1 MNNRPTSGLLFLVA
15 ALFAAGAAAQ
25 QRIEF
30 QRQKFDRSRF
40 ERAGQPAEPTPAPA
54 APAPAAEPVGTWPP
68 PAAAG
73 TPAPMATEAPAPAA
87 PAEFGAAPGGAV
99 RSGPPPSYPVGATP
113 EERAVIDAPL
123 FDQVPSKWFNNA
135 KDYPEGSVGR
145 LMTDRYVTV
154 EPGWTA
160 AQALAHLRQVG
171 TDSETMTM
179 IYIVDEKGRL
189 TDDLRLRKIILAPPE
204 TPIAGLLDGHYASLH
219 SLQDREEAVQTF
231 RKYDLYALPV
241 VDSDGVLLGIVTV
254 DDILD
259 VAEEEATEDFHKL
272 ATVSPL
278 QISFKDATLGLLFRK
293 RIGWLVG
300 LVVVNI
306 FTGMG
311 IKMFE
316 ETIVAVAA
324 LVALMPLL
332 IGSGGNA
339 GAQAAT
345 LVVRAIATGE
355 IGSGDWWKL
364 LLREIGVST
373 AIGLAMS
380 GAAFFLGWALG
391 DLRVALVVALSMTT
405 VVIAGSLMGTV
416 LPMLLNKLKL
426 DPATASVPLITSMA
440 DILGVLIYFSI
451 ANAVLR
457 FVHLPAT

>member
-1 MNNRPTSGLLFLVA
+1 MLLRHLLLPEILDLVEAGRLNEVRDFLSTQPAPEIAELLTALDDKDRVLTFRVLPRQLADEVFSLLELPFQDLLLRNMAQEEVRQVISGLSPDDRT
-15 ALFAAGAAAQ
+15 ALFEELPARVTKGLLGLLSDQ
-25 QRIEF
+25 
-30 QRQKFDRSRF
+30 DRKQALTLLS
-40 ERAGQPAEPTPAPA
+40 
-54 APAPAAEPVGTWPP
+54 
-68 PAAAG
+68 
-73 TPAPMATEAPAPAA
+73 
-87 PAEFGAAPGGAV
+87 
-99 RSGPPPSYPVGATP
+99 
-113 EERAVIDAPL
+113 
-123 FDQVPSKWFNNA
+123 
-135 KDYPEGSVGR
+135 YPEGSVGR
-145 LMTDRYVTV
+145 LMTDRYLTV
-154 EPGWTA
+154 DPESTV
-160 AQALAHLRQVG
+160 AQALEHLRLRG
-171 TDSETMTM
+171 TDSETMAM
-179 IYIVDEKGRL
+179 IYIVDAKGRL
-189 TDDLRLRKIILAPPE
+189 IDDIRLRKMIIADPA
-204 TPIAGLLDGHYASLH
+204 TRVADLLDGHYASLH
-219 SLQDREEAVQTF
+219 SLQHREEAVQVF

-241 VDSDGVLLGIVTV
+241 VDADGILLGIVTI

-259 VAEEEATEDFHKL
+259 VAEAAATEDFHKL

-293 RIGWLVG
+293 RIGWLIG

-316 ETIVAVAA
+316 DTILAVAA

-355 IGSGDWWKL
+355 ITSADWWKL
-364 LLREIGVST
+364 LLREIGVS
-373 AIGLAMS
+373 ACIGLAMA

-391 DLRVALVVALSMTT
+391 DLRVAIVVAISMVT

-451 ANAVLR
+451 ANAVLA
-457 FVHLPAT
+457 FFKLPAT

>member
-1 MNNRPTSGLLFLVA
+1 MILRHLLLPDILDLVESGRLNDVREFLAMQPAPEIAELLTALEDKDRVLLFRLLPRHLADEVFSLLELPFHDLLLKNMAQEEVRQVLSGLSPDDRT
-15 ALFAAGAAAQ
+15 ALFEELPARVTKGLLGLLNDQ
-25 QRIEF
+25 
-30 QRQKFDRSRF
+30 DRKQTLTLLS
-40 ERAGQPAEPTPAPA
+40 
-54 APAPAAEPVGTWPP
+54 
-68 PAAAG
+68 
-73 TPAPMATEAPAPAA
+73 
-87 PAEFGAAPGGAV
+87 
-99 RSGPPPSYPVGATP
+99 
-113 EERAVIDAPL
+113 
-123 FDQVPSKWFNNA
+123 
-135 KDYPEGSVGR
+135 YPEGSVGR

-189 TDDLRLRKIILAPPE
+189 TDDLRLRKIILAAPE
-204 TPIAGLLDGHYASLH
+204 TPIADLLDGHYASLH
-219 SLQDREEAVQTF
+219 SLQDREEAVQIF

-259 VAEEEATEDFHKL
+259 VAEQEATEDFHKL

-293 RIGWLVG
+293 RIGWLIG
-300 LVVVNI
+300 LVIVNI

-316 ETIVAVAA
+316 DTIVAVAA

-355 IGSGDWWKL
+355 IGSEDWWKL

-380 GAAFFLGWALG
+380 CAAFFLGWALG

-416 LPMLLNKLKL
+416 LPMLLNNLKL

-451 ANAVLR
+451 ANVVR
-457 FVHLPAT
+457 RYVHLPAT

>member
-1 MNNRPTSGLLFLVA
+1 MILRHLLLPDILDLVESGRLNDVREFLAMQPAPEIAELLTALEDKDRVLLFRLLPRHLADEVFSLLELPFQDLVLKTMAQEEVRHVLAGLSPDDRTALFEELPARVPNGLLGL
-15 ALFAAGAAAQ
+15 LDAQ
-25 QRIEF
+25 ARKQTLTPPQLPRRQR
-30 QRQKFDRSRF
+30 RPPDDRPLRHGRTRLDRRPGP
-40 ERAGQPAEPTPAPA
+40 RA
-54 APAPAAEPVGTWPP
+54 PP
-68 PAAAG
+68 P
-73 TPAPMATEAPAPAA
+73 
-87 PAEFGAAPGGAV
+87 
-99 RSGPPPSYPVGATP
+99 
-113 EERAVIDAPL
+113 
-123 FDQVPSKWFNNA
+123 
-135 KDYPEGSVGR
+135 GR
-145 LMTDRYVTV
+145 HRF
-154 EPGWTA
+154 
-160 AQALAHLRQVG
+160 
-171 TDSETMTM
+171 ETMTM

>member
-1 MNNRPTSGLLFLVA
+1 MLLRHLLLPEILDLVEAGRLNEVRDFLSTQPAPEIAELLTALDDKDRVLTFRVLPRQLADEVFSLLELPFQDLLLRNMAQEEVRQVISGLSPDDRT
-15 ALFAAGAAAQ
+15 ALFEELPARVTKGLLGLLSDQ
-25 QRIEF
+25 
-30 QRQKFDRSRF
+30 DRKQALTLLS
-40 ERAGQPAEPTPAPA
+40 
-54 APAPAAEPVGTWPP
+54 
-68 PAAAG
+68 
-73 TPAPMATEAPAPAA
+73 
-87 PAEFGAAPGGAV
+87 
-99 RSGPPPSYPVGATP
+99 
-113 EERAVIDAPL
+113 
-123 FDQVPSKWFNNA
+123 
-135 KDYPEGSVGR
+135 YPEGSVGR
-145 LMTDRYVTV
+145 LMTDRYLTV
-154 EPGWTA
+154 DPESTV
-160 AQALAHLRQVG
+160 AQALEHLRLRG
-171 TDSETMTM
+171 TDSETMAM
-179 IYIVDEKGRL
+179 IYIVDAQGRL
-189 TDDLRLRKIILAPPE
+189 IDDIRLRKMIIADPA
-204 TPIAGLLDGHYASLH
+204 TRVADLLDGHYAALH
-219 SLQDREEAVQTF
+219 SLQHREEAVQVF

-241 VDSDGVLLGIVTV
+241 VDSDGILIGIVTI

-259 VAEEEATEDFHKL
+259 VAEAAATEDFHKL

-293 RIGWLVG
+293 RIGWLIG

-316 ETIVAVAA
+316 DTILAVAA

-355 IGSGDWWKL
+355 ITSADWWKL
-364 LLREIGVST
+364 LLREIGVS
-373 AIGLAMS
+373 ACIGLAMA

-391 DLRVALVVALSMTT
+391 DLRVAIVVAISMVT

-451 ANAVLR
+451 ANAVLA
-457 FVHLPAT
+457 FFKLPAT

>member
-1 MNNRPTSGLLFLVA
+1 MILRHLLLPDILDLVESGRLNDVREFLALQPAPEIADLLTALEDKQRVLLFRLLPRQLADEVFSLLDLSFQNLLLANMAQEEVRQVVSGLTPDDRT
-15 ALFAAGAAAQ
+15 ALFEELPAKVTKGLLALLS
-25 QRIEF
+25 
-30 QRQKFDRSRF
+30 DRDRKQALTLLS
-40 ERAGQPAEPTPAPA
+40 
-54 APAPAAEPVGTWPP
+54 
-68 PAAAG
+68 
-73 TPAPMATEAPAPAA
+73 
-87 PAEFGAAPGGAV
+87 
-99 RSGPPPSYPVGATP
+99 
-113 EERAVIDAPL
+113 
-123 FDQVPSKWFNNA
+123 
-135 KDYPEGSVGR
+135 YPEGSVGR

-154 EPGWTA
+154 SPDWTVT
-160 AQALAHLRQVG
+160 QVMEHLRKVG

-179 IYIVDEKGRL
+179 IYITDARGRL
-189 TDDLRLRKIILAPPE
+189 TDDVRLRKLILADPA
-204 TPIAGLLDGHYASLH
+204 TRVADVLDGHYACLH
-219 SLQDREEAVQTF
+219 SLQNREEAVQVF

-241 VDSDGVLLGIVTV
+241 VDSDNVLLGIVTV

-259 VAEEEATEDFHKL
+259 VAEEAATEDFHKL

-316 ETIVAVAA
+316 DTIVAVAA

-355 IGSGDWWKL
+355 IGTGDWWKL
-364 LLREIGVST
+364 FLRELGVS
-373 AIGLAMS
+373 ACIGLAMAA
-380 GAAFFLGWALG
+380 AAFFLGWALG
-391 DLRVALVVALSMTT
+391 DLRVAAVVSLSMVA
-405 VVIAGSLMGTV
+405 VVIAGSLMGTI
-416 LPMLLNKLKL
+416 LPMILNRLRL

-451 ANAVLR
+451 ANAL
-457 FVHLPAT
+457 LDLLKSPAA

>member
-1 MNNRPTSGLLFLVA
+1 
-15 ALFAAGAAAQ
+15 
-25 QRIEF
+25 
-30 QRQKFDRSRF
+30 
-40 ERAGQPAEPTPAPA
+40 
-54 APAPAAEPVGTWPP
+54 
-68 PAAAG
+68 
-73 TPAPMATEAPAPAA
+73 
-87 PAEFGAAPGGAV
+87 
-99 RSGPPPSYPVGATP
+99 
-113 EERAVIDAPL
+113 
-123 FDQVPSKWFNNA
+123 
-135 KDYPEGSVGR
+135 
-145 LMTDRYVTV
+145 MTDRYVTV
-154 EPGWTA
+154 SPDWTVT
-160 AQALAHLRQVG
+160 QVMEHLRKVG

-179 IYIVDEKGRL
+179 IYITDARGRL
-189 TDDLRLRKIILAPPE
+189 TDDVRLRKLILADPA
-204 TPIAGLLDGHYASLH
+204 TRVADVLDGHYACLH
-219 SLQDREEAVQTF
+219 SLQNREEAVQVF

-241 VDSDGVLLGIVTV
+241 VDSDNVLLGIVTV

-259 VAEEEATEDFHKL
+259 VAEEAATEDFHKL

-316 ETIVAVAA
+316 DTIVAVAA

-373 AIGLAMS
+373 AIGVAMS
-380 GAAFFLGWALG
+380 AAAFFLGWALG
-391 DLRVALVVALSMTT
+391 DLRVAIVVALSMTT
-405 VVIAGSLMGTV
+405 VVIAGSLMGTL
-416 LPMLLNKLKL
+416 LPMLLNRLKL

-451 ANAVLR
+451 ANAVLHFFR
-457 FVHLPAT
+457 LHVT